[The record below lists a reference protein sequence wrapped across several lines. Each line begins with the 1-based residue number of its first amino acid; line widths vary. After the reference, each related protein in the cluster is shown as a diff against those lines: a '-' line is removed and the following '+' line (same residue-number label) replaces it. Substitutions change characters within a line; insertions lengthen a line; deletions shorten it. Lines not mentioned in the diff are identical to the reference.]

1 MRSYFP
7 LFLFLLFYTACSEEP
22 RGDEVIVR
30 MTEQPL
36 EAKGDAFVADTAA
49 SRIRFVGR
57 GVGKSHAGIFKLS
70 SGSISVA
77 ENKITGGSFV
87 INIKSMELEEKGGA
101 YDRKLY
107 PHLMGEDFFEAEKF
121 NTATFEITQ
130 IEAYTAS
137 SGQSVLDSANFMVSG
152 NLTLKEV
159 PHNISF
165 PARID
170 FSDSSLKAVSNF
182 VMNRKLWNMNYGS
195 EKSLGDKF
203 INEKVSIQLHLEA
216 TRN

>member
-1 MRSYFP
+1 MRSYFS
-7 LFLFLLFYTACSEEP
+7 LFLFLLFYTACSEAP

-36 EAKGDAFVADTAA
+36 AAKGDAFVADTAA

-70 SGSISVA
+70 SGIISVA

-87 INIKSMELEEKGGA
+87 INIKSIELEEKGGV

-107 PHLMGEDFFEAEKF
+107 PHLMGEDFFEAERF
-121 NTATFEITQ
+121 NTATFDITGV
-130 IEAYTAS
+130 EVYNTTS
-137 SGQSVLDSANFMVSG
+137 SQYVVDSANFMVSG

-159 PHNISF
+159 THNISF

-170 FSDSSLKAVSNF
+170 LTDSSLKAASNF

-203 INEKVSIQLHLEA
+203 INEKVNIQLQLEA
-216 TRN
+216 KRN